1 MIGAREISEY
11 AQKYNM
17 ELGKDT
23 PLSMEWCF
31 KMADKAYDLGR
42 ADVLGEVATR
52 LEEELI
58 MVMPRD
64 NVKFLMYKVHTV
76 LEQIKESKNG

>member
-17 ELGKDT
+17 KLGKDT

-31 KMADKAYDLGR
+31 KMVDKAYEKGR
-42 ADVLGEVATR
+42 SDVLGEVATR

-64 NVKFLMYKVHTV
+64 NVKFLIYKVHTV
-76 LEQIKESKNG
+76 LEQLKESKE